1 MASRG
6 LNPMTVTTM
15 ILLVLTTLIF
25 TVLFF
30 TASNS
35 ITATR
40 EGAGADDA
48 RRKEPLGNVVKEV
61 TELRGK
67 AAAAQKELTLR
78 TAALERHDVELSR
91 YGVAFV
97 GGQQIAGA
105 DGKPITYANNTHN
118 AKENPW
124 LITRNEVTQV
134 NERLEFIRNQL
145 ETRPREIFASLEEQI
160 DARSREQQAVL
171 ARANDM
177 DAEFRTDEEKLLQQ
191 KDEMEKKK
199 KAAEIQQRDEY
210 SVRSSNINKNED
222 HIRTLLEIELRWL
235 KELQPVGSILQTVV
249 SDKSVVIDLGSK
261 DKVFAGLLFDVF
273 QFEQGRY
280 IAKGRIEVIDVQ
292 TQLATCRILSE
303 IDGRKRPIAPGDKI
317 GNPVFNTGKPPV
329 FVLSGE
335 FQQYNAED
343 LAAFIR
349 ATGGVVSD
357 TLKPGCDFLVA
368 GDRSEKI
375 QDIAREYQIVAMTEE
390 QLLHYVQTSFHL
402 KADAKK

>member
-40 EGAGADDA
+40 EGLPEDA
-48 RRKEPLGNVVKEV
+48 RRKEPLDTINKEV

-67 AAAAQKELTLR
+67 AAAAQKELALR
-78 TAALERHDVELSR
+78 TAALERHDIELSR
-91 YGVAFV
+91 FGVAFV
-97 GGQQIAGA
+97 GSQQIAGA
-105 DGKPITYANNTHN
+105 DGKPITYGGSTHN
-118 AKENPW
+118 AKENAW
-124 LITRNEVTQV
+124 LMTRNEITQV
-134 NERLEFIRNQL
+134 NERLEFIRSQL

-177 DAEFRTDEEKLLQQ
+177 DAEYRTDEEKLLQQ

-199 KAAEIQQRDEY
+199 KAAEVQQRDEY
-210 SVRSSNINKNED
+210 SVSSSNINKKED
-222 HIRTLLEIELRWL
+222 HIRTLLEIELQWL

-261 DKVFAGLLFDVF
+261 DRVFAGLLFDVF
-273 QFEQGRY
+273 QYEQGRY

-292 TQLATCRILSE
+292 SQLATCRILSE

-317 GNPVFNTGKPPV
+317 GNPVFNPAKPPV

-335 FQQYNAED
+335 FKQYNADD
-343 LAAFIR
+343 LANFIR

-368 GDRSEKI
+368 GDRSDKI
-375 QDIAREYQIVAMTEE
+375 QDIAREYQIVAMTED
-390 QLLHYVQTSFHL
+390 QLLKYVQTSFHL
-402 KADAKK
+402 KADAK